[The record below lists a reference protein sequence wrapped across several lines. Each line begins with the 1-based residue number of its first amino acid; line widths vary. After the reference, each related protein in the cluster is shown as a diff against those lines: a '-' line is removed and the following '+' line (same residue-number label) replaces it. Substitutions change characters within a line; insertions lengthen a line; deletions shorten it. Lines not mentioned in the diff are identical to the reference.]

1 MLPHHSAWSCPADVS
16 ETCSVPPISHAGRCQ
31 VHQAV
36 PRRDSLHD
44 GVLQPPPSSLELM
57 PRCRFLLALRELER
71 ALSPERGHIA
81 AFGF

>member
-1 MLPHHSAWSCPADVS
+1 M
-16 ETCSVPPISHAGRCQ
+16 
-31 VHQAV
+31 
-36 PRRDSLHD
+36 HD